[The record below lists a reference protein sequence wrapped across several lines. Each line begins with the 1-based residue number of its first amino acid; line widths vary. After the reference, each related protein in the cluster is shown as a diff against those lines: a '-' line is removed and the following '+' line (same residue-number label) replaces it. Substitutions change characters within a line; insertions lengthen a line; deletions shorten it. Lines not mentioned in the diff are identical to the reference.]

1 MEQLTKEHRRKI
13 YEQALYELD
22 PASDDALCL
31 YHFNK
36 HFDYC
41 KRDAVH
47 YGCNQKPEYGT
58 GSLVEFEL
66 FTVEEGRL
74 FFDFYRD
81 NDARIFALQLCIEMC
96 NE

>member
-1 MEQLTKEHRRKI
+1 MEQLTKEHRKKI

-36 HFDYC
+36 HFDLC
-41 KRDAVH
+41 KRHQVH
-47 YGCNQKPEYGT
+47 YGCNQKPEYGA
-58 GSLVEFEL
+58 GQLIEFEL
-66 FTVEEGRL
+66 FTFEEGK
-74 FFDFYRD
+74 FWFNFSCD

-96 NE
+96 ND